1 MATLTS
7 TLQYWNGN
15 IGTRT
20 STVNVNSDD
29 TIVITI
35 YSNNETWSTE
45 AVSNCT
51 RSPTSGSH
59 GSTCTLSFSSS
70 GSYTIRF
77 RHTRWGW
84 ATYYHTY
91 NGTVTVVNPTLTAVD
106 ISPATATIND
116 GDGSQA
122 FTANPTGAA
131 NDIVYAWSL
140 SGDTDNATLSSS
152 SGNPVT
158 VTTTNELDQSQETIT
173 ITVSATSS
181 AAGVS
186 SGITDTSTLTLN
198 HATTPIGVLPRNNQ
212 EVGLVGEVQYTGVPP
227 IDNQEVSLVG
237 ELETLGAKPREIA
250 RSSAPIQ
257 RW

>member
-7 TLQYWNGN
+7 TLQYWNGT
-15 IGTRT
+15 IGART
-20 STVNVNSDD
+20 TTVNVNSDD
-29 TIVITI
+29 TLVITI
-35 YSNNETWSTE
+35 YSNNETWYSGTN
-45 AVSNCT
+45 SNCT
-51 RSPTSGSH
+51 RSPTQGNSGT
-59 GSTCTLSFSSS
+59 TCTLSFSAS

-77 RHTRWGW
+77 SHQRWGW
-84 ATYYHTY
+84 AWYYHTL

-158 VTTTNELDQSQETIT
+158 VTTTNELDHSQETIT

-181 AAGVS
+181 SAGVS
-186 SGITDTSTLTLN
+186 SGITDTATLTLN
-198 HATTPIGVLPRNNQ
+198 HTTTPVGVLPLN
-212 EVGLVGEVQYTGVPP
+212 
-227 IDNQEVSLVG
+227 NQEVSLVG
-237 ELETLGAKPREIA
+237 EVQNTGVKPIEIA

>member
-1 MATLTS
+1 MATITS
-7 TLQYWNGN
+7 TLQYWNGT
-15 IGTRT
+15 IGART

-29 TIVITI
+29 TLVITI
-35 YSNNETWSTE
+35 YSNNETWYSGTL
-45 AVSNCT
+45 SNCT
-51 RSPTSGSH
+51 RTPTQGSSG
-59 GSTCTLSFSSS
+59 GTCTLSFSSS
-70 GSYTIRF
+70 GAYTIRF
-77 RHTRWGW
+77 AHQRWGW
-84 ATYYHTY
+84 AWYYHTY

-186 SGITDTSTLTLN
+186 SGITDTATLTLN
-198 HATTPIGVLPRNNQ
+198 HATTPIGVLPLNNQ
-212 EVGLVGEVQYTGVPP
+212 EVGLIGEVQHIGAPP
-227 IDNQEVSLVG
+227 LNNQEVGLVG
-237 ELETLGAKPREIA
+237 ELETLGAKPREIS